1 MLVKLLHILSNFK
14 QNENNE
20 CVMTIDF
27 TFIIALGKSWR
38 RIHIQ
43 LQIYHRL
50 QSLNFAPCACFV
62 SSLGED
68 LQSKRL
74 PLLR

>member
-27 TFIIALGKSWR
+27 TFIIALGKSWLSPHILALIR
-38 RIHIQ
+38 RRQQH
-43 LQIYHRL
+43 LA
-50 QSLNFAPCACFV
+50 FT
-62 SSLGED
+62 
-68 LQSKRL
+68 
-74 PLLR
+74 LRAHLAGGPGGGHTSYR